1 MTSRNPDIR
10 GHATTANEYAKVR
23 REGTTVS
30 DLSKVLQH
38 LGNLKRI
45 KQSGRG
51 MFVLDDLARYLDRY
65 LEEDYAVVEEAVRK
79 EMEVVQA

>member
-1 MTSRNPDIR
+1 
-10 GHATTANEYAKVR
+10 
-23 REGTTVS
+23 
-30 DLSKVLQH
+30 
-38 LGNLKRI
+38 
-45 KQSGRG
+45 